1 MLEIQCEQLVGQNR
15 MKDFFRSSE
24 SMLAAPVCVCVQL
37 TLKLSLHHIK
47 TPMFTF

>member
-24 SMLAAPVCVCVQL
+24 SMLAAPVCVCAAHAEIVAA
-37 TLKLSLHHIK
+37 SH
-47 TPMFTF
+47 